1 MHRKAKYPYEKQLMN
16 DARAGELVMDT
27 LVTLNTTDKK
37 TTTV

>member
-1 MHRKAKYPYEKQLMN
+1 MN

-37 TTTV
+37 NDYSIV